1 MEINVLEGTTPT
13 SDNKETQ
20 EQQRQPKESR
30 QEKLR
35 RFREG
40 IAFLA
45 EQARK
50 ERFFPETDTFNNRQV
65 LEQREEKG
73 RPVREINVLERMTL
87 EEQLEEIEDELN
99 DLYVERR
106 ELQEDVD
113 NIRPEWRQLR
123 A

>member
-1 MEINVLEGTTPT
+1 
-13 SDNKETQ
+13 
-20 EQQRQPKESR
+20 
-30 QEKLR
+30 
-35 RFREG
+35 
-40 IAFLA
+40 
-45 EQARK
+45 
-50 ERFFPETDTFNNRQV
+50 